1 MSKNQV
7 LRSEQSHK
15 VQMPEGSKTAS
26 RARSRKSTEP
36 AIEEQQ
42 PADRVVKV
50 PPTARAP
57 AAAPAEVPRA
67 TPAARARA
75 PVAAPSPPAARN
87 KATLDTRSKNTTRKT
102 SATPATSP
110 AKTPR
115 SAAAPPPAPLRST
128 ALPPPPPESALWEAQ
143 SPVMARLEQLRT
155 RNAQIAEQI
164 QRLTLT
170 LPTRGKTP

>member
-26 RARSRKSTEP
+26 RARTRKTTEP
-36 AIEEQQ
+36 AIEDRP
-42 PADRVVKV
+42 PAERMVKV
-50 PPTARAP
+50 PPSARAP
-57 AAAPAEVPRA
+57 AAAPAEAPRP
-67 TPAARARA
+67 TPAARAKA
-75 PVAAPSPPAARN
+75 PVAAPTAPA
-87 KATLDTRSKNTTRKT
+87 TRSKAALGNRSKSTPRKT
-102 SATPATSP
+102 ATP
-110 AKTPR
+110 
-115 SAAAPPPAPLRST
+115 APPPAPAARS
-128 ALPPPPPESALWEAQ
+128 ALAPPVAPQRPTPVPPPPPESALWEAQ

-170 LPTRGKTP
+170 LPPRGNTP